1 MVHETLAATNAVVT
15 LDVALPDIFWGW
27 FVTMN
32 MWAKSIGTGLVFML
46 FLLLRKNAS
55 EVDDSLRRN
64 VLIASFVMMN
74 VFLLFT
80 WLDLHQMLRMWHIF
94 VYPHWTSAIT
104 VGAWMATV
112 FVGLEFIMI
121 AVMIRKEKCLLTK
134 EPAAFFDKT
143 LFWVTL
149 LAIPVTL
156 YTAGIMAE
164 ATARE
169 LWQMPTESVQMIL
182 AATLSGSAAMILLGG
197 SKLSD
202 ETNNF
207 FGAILGLSALMAFII
222 YMSEYIFGAMKAEEV
237 AAILH
242 YVKGDGEYATM
253 FWIGQWVAYI
263 LPMILVVLSRVSNS
277 RTILTLAAILAIA
290 GLWVVKHVWLVI
302 PQLLP
307 LS

>member
-15 LDVALPDIFWGW
+15 LDVALPEVFWGW
-27 FVTMN
+27 YVTMN
-32 MWAKSIGTGLVFML
+32 MWAKSIGTGLIFML
-46 FLLLRKNAS
+46 FLLLKKNPK
-55 EVDDSLRRN
+55 EMKGLRTP
-64 VLIASFVMMN
+64 VIITSFVMMN
-74 VFLLFT
+74 IFLLFT
-80 WLDLHQMLRMWHIF
+80 LADLHQPLRMWHIF
-94 VYPHWTSAIT
+94 FYSHWTSAIT
-104 VGAWMATV
+104 VGAWMATI
-112 FVGLEFIMI
+112 FVGLESLMI
-121 AVMIRKEKCLLTK
+121 AAMLVLKKTDL
-134 EPAAFFDKT
+134 FDRV

-169 LWQMPTESVQMIL
+169 LWQMPTEAVQMIL
-182 AATLSGSAAMILLGG
+182 AATLSGSATIILLGRD
-197 SKLSD
+197 KLSY
-202 ETNNF
+202 ETTRF
-207 FGAILGLSALMAFII
+207 FGSILGLSALMAFII

-237 AAILH
+237 AAVLGYI
-242 YVKGDGEYATM
+242 KGDGEYASM

-263 LPMILVVLSRVSNS
+263 LPMLLVVLARVSGSNAVLS
-277 RTILTLAAILAIA
+277 LASILAIV

>member
-1 MVHETLAATNAVVT
+1 MVHETIAATNAVVT
-15 LDVALPDIFWGW
+15 LDVALPEVFWGW
-27 FVTMN
+27 YVTMN

-46 FLLLRKNAS
+46 FLLLRRNPQEMKG
-55 EVDDSLRRN
+55 LRTSAMI
-64 VLIASFVMMN
+64 VSFVMMN
-74 VFLLFT
+74 IFLLFT
-80 WLDLHQMLRMWHIF
+80 LADLHQPFRMWHIF
-94 VYPHWTSAIT
+94 FYPHLTSAIT
-104 VGAWMATV
+104 IGAWMATV
-112 FVGLEFIMI
+112 FVGLESLMI
-121 AVMIRKEKCLLTK
+121 VVMLFKKDTVTY
-134 EPAAFFDKT
+134 DKL
-143 LFWVTL
+143 LFWTTL

-156 YTAGIMAE
+156 YTAAIMAE

-169 LWQMPTESVQMIL
+169 LWQMPTEAVQMIL

-197 SKLSD
+197 NKLSD
-202 ETNNF
+202 ETKTF
-207 FGAILGLSALMAFII
+207 FANILGLSALMAFII

-242 YVKGDGEYATM
+242 YVKGEGAYATM

-263 LPMILVVLSRVSNS
+263 LPMLLVALYRVSRS
-277 RTILTLAAILAIA
+277 SAILNLAAILAIV

>member
-15 LDVALPDIFWGW
+15 LDVALPEVFWGW
-27 FVTMN
+27 YVTMN

-46 FLLLRKNAS
+46 FLLLRKNSS
-55 EVDDSLRRN
+55 EMEGLRTP
-64 VLIASFVMMN
+64 VIITSFIMMN
-74 VFLLFT
+74 IFLLFT
-80 WLDLHQMLRMWHIF
+80 LADLHQPFRMWHIF
-94 VYPHWTSAIT
+94 FYPHWTSAIT
-104 VGAWMATV
+104 VGAWMATI
-112 FVGLEFIMI
+112 FVGLEFVMI
-121 AVMIRKEKCLLTK
+121 AVMLNKRCLLTK
-134 EPAAFFDKT
+134 EPKPFFDKT
-143 LFWVTL
+143 LFWITL

-164 ATARE
+164 STARE

-182 AATLSGSAAMILLGG
+182 AATLSGSAAIILLGG

-202 ETNNF
+202 ETNKF

-263 LPMILVVLSRVSNS
+263 LPMILIVLSRVSNS
-277 RTILTLAAILAIA
+277 RTILTLASILAIA

>member
-1 MVHETLAATNAVVT
+1 
-15 LDVALPDIFWGW
+15 
-27 FVTMN
+27 MN

-46 FLLLRKNAS
+46 FLLLRKNSS
-55 EVDDSLRRN
+55 EMDGLRTKTMI
-64 VLIASFVMMN
+64 VSFVMMN

-80 WLDLHQMLRMWHIF
+80 LADLHQPFRMWHIF
-94 VYPHWTSAIT
+94 FYPHWTSAIT
-104 VGAWMATV
+104 VGAWMATL
-112 FVGLEFIMI
+112 FVGLESLMI
-121 AVMIRKEKCLLTK
+121 AVMILKKDTAK
-134 EPAAFFDKT
+134 FDKI

-169 LWQMPTESVQMIL
+169 LWQMPTEAVQMIL
-182 AATLSGSAAMILLGG
+182 AATLSGSAAIILLGG

-202 ETNNF
+202 ETKQF
-207 FGAILGLSALMAFII
+207 FGSILGLSALMAFII
-222 YMSEYIFGAMKAEEV
+222 YMSEYIFGSMKAEEV
-237 AAILH
+237 TAILA
-242 YVKGDGEYATM
+242 YVKGDGEYSTM
-253 FWIGQWVAYI
+253 FWIGQWVAYL
-263 LPMILVVLSRVSNS
+263 LPMLLVALYRVSKSSAALN
-277 RTILTLAAILAIA
+277 LAAILAIV

>member
-27 FVTMN
+27 YVTMN

-46 FLLLRKNAS
+46 FLLLKKNADEMS
-55 EVDDSLRRN
+55 SLRTPT
-64 VLIASFVMMN
+64 LIVSFVMMN

-80 WLDLHQMLRMWHIF
+80 WLDLHQMWRMWHIF

-104 VGAWMATV
+104 VGAWMATL
-112 FVGLEFIMI
+112 FVGLEFVMI
-121 AVMIRKEKCLLTK
+121 AVMILKKDETT
-134 EPAAFFDKT
+134 FDKL
-143 LFWVTL
+143 LFWTTL

-164 ATARE
+164 ASARE
-169 LWQMPTESVQMIL
+169 LWQMPTESAQMIL

-202 ETNNF
+202 ESKKF
-207 FGAILGLSALMAFII
+207 FGSILGLSALMAFIM

-237 AAILH
+237 AAVLH
-242 YVKGDGEYATM
+242 YVKGDGEYASM
-253 FWIGQWVAYI
+253 FWIGQWVAFI
-263 LPMILVVLSRVSNS
+263 LPMILVALSRVSNS
-277 RTILTLAAILAIA
+277 SSILSLAAILAIA

>member
-1 MVHETLAATNAVVT
+1 MVHESLAATHAVVT

-46 FLLLRKNAS
+46 FLLLRKNP
-55 EVDDSLRRN
+55 EEMKGLRTST
-64 VLIASFVMMN
+64 LIVSFIMMN
-74 VFLLFT
+74 IFLLFT
-80 WLDLHQMLRMWHIF
+80 LADLHQPFRMWHIF
-94 VYPHWTSAIT
+94 FYPHWTSAIT

-112 FVGLEFIMI
+112 FVGLEFLMI
-121 AVMIRKEKCLLTK
+121 IF
-134 EPAAFFDKT
+134 AFQKKLEAFDKL

-164 ATARE
+164 ASARE
-169 LWQMPTESVQMIL
+169 LWQMSTESVQMIL
-182 AATLSGSAAMILLGG
+182 AATLSGSAAIILLGG

-202 ETNNF
+202 ETQQF
-207 FGAILGLSALMAFII
+207 FGSILGLSALMAFII
-222 YMSEYIFGAMKAEEV
+222 YMSEYIFGGMKSEEV
-237 AAILH
+237 IAILAH
-242 YVKGDGEYATM
+242 VKGNGEYSTM

-263 LPMILVVLSRVSNS
+263 LPMLLVALARVSKSSAALN
-277 RTILTLAAILAIA
+277 LAAILAIV

>member
-1 MVHETLAATNAVVT
+1 MVHESLAATHAVVT
-15 LDVALPDIFWGW
+15 LDVALPDVFWGW

-32 MWAKSIGTGLVFML
+32 MWAKSIGTGLIFML
-46 FLLLRKNAS
+46 FLLLRKAPS
-55 EVDDSLRRN
+55 EVDSSLRTKT
-64 VLIASFVMMN
+64 VIVSFVFMN
-74 VFLLFT
+74 IFLLFT
-80 WLDLHQMLRMWHIF
+80 WLDLHQMWRMWHIF
-94 VYPHWTSAIT
+94 FYPHWTSAIT
-104 VGAWMATV
+104 VGAWMATL
-112 FVGLEFIMI
+112 FVGLEFLMIVIM
-121 AVMIRKEKCLLTK
+121 VKNKGT
-134 EPAAFFDKT
+134 AAFDKL

-169 LWQMPTESVQMIL
+169 LWQMPTESAQMIL
-182 AATLSGSAAMILLGG
+182 AATLSGSAAMILIGG

-202 ETNNF
+202 ETKSF
-207 FGAILGLSALMAFII
+207 LGSILGLSALMAFII
-222 YMSEYIFGAMKAEEV
+222 YMSEYVFGAMKSEDA
-237 AAILH
+237 AAILA
-242 YVKGDGEYATM
+242 YVKGNGEYSTM

-263 LPMILVVLSRVSNS
+263 LPMLLVALYRVSRS
-277 RTILTLAAILAIA
+277 SALLSLASILAIV

>member
-1 MVHETLAATNAVVT
+1 MIHEALAATNAVVT
-15 LDVALPDIFWGW
+15 LDVALPGIVWPW
-27 FVTMN
+27 LVTVN
-32 MWAKSIGTGLVFML
+32 MWAKSIGTGLIFMI
-46 FLLLRKNAS
+46 FLLLKKNPN
-55 EVDDSLRRN
+55 EMDSLRTPT
-64 VLIASFVMMN
+64 IIISFVMMN
-74 VFLLFT
+74 IFLLFT
-80 WLDLHQMLRMWHIF
+80 LADLHQPFRMWHIF
-94 VYPHWTSAIT
+94 FHPHWTSAIT
-104 VGAWMATV
+104 VGAWMAMI
-112 FVGLEFIMI
+112 FVGLEALMI
-121 AVMIRKEKCLLTK
+121 AVMLLKKDT
-134 EPAAFFDKT
+134 ALFDKL

-169 LWQMPTESVQMIL
+169 LWQMPTESVQMLL
-182 AATLSGSAAMILLGG
+182 AATLTGSAAMILLGG

-202 ETNNF
+202 ESKKF

-237 AAILH
+237 AAVLQ

-253 FWIGQWVAYI
+253 FWIGQWTAFI
-263 LPMILVVLSRVSNS
+263 LPMILITLSRVSNS
-277 RTILTLAAILAIA
+277 DSILSLAAILAIA
-290 GLWVVKHVWLVI
+290 GLWIVKHVWLII

>member
-15 LDVALPDIFWGW
+15 LDVALPEIFWGW
-27 FVTMN
+27 YVTMN
-32 MWAKSIGTGLVFML
+32 MWAKSIGTGLIFML
-46 FLLLRKNAS
+46 FLLLKKNSS
-55 EVDDSLRRN
+55 EIAGLRTPAII
-64 VLIASFVMMN
+64 VSFVMMN

-80 WLDLHQMLRMWHIF
+80 LADLHQPFRMWHIF
-94 VYPHWTSAIT
+94 FYPHWTSAIT
-104 VGAWMATV
+104 VGAFMATI
-112 FVGLEFIMI
+112 FVGLEFVMM
-121 AVMIRKEKCLLTK
+121 AAMIRKDKCLLTND
-134 EPAAFFDKT
+134 ANGFFDSL

-182 AATLSGSAAMILLGG
+182 AATLSGSAAIILLGG

-202 ETNNF
+202 ETNKF
-207 FGAILGLSALMAFII
+207 FGAILGLSALMAFIV
-222 YMSEYIFGAMKAEEV
+222 YMSEYIFGAMKSEDV
-237 AAILH
+237 AIILG
-242 YVKGDGEYATM
+242 YIKGDGEYAVM

-263 LPMILVVLSRVSNS
+263 LPMILVVLSRTSGS
-277 RTILTLAAILAIA
+277 SSILKLAAILAIV

>member
-1 MVHETLAATNAVVT
+1 MIHETLAATNAVVT
-15 LDVALPDIFWGW
+15 LDVPLPDIFWGW
-27 FVTMN
+27 YVTMN
-32 MWAKSIGTGLVFML
+32 MWAKSIGTGLIFMI
-46 FLLLRKNAS
+46 FLLLKKNSS
-55 EVDDSLRRN
+55 EMTSLRTPTII
-64 VLIASFVMMN
+64 VSFIMMN

-80 WLDLHQMLRMWHIF
+80 WLDLHQMWRMWHIF
-94 VYPHWTSAIT
+94 FYPHMTSAIT
-104 VGAWMATV
+104 IGAWMATL
-112 FVGLEFIMI
+112 FVGLEALMI
-121 AVMIRKEKCLLTK
+121 AVMIMKKDTVL
-134 EPAAFFDKT
+134 FDKL

-164 ATARE
+164 STARE

-182 AATLSGSAAMILLGG
+182 AATLSGSATIILIGG

-202 ETNNF
+202 ETKRF

-237 AAILH
+237 AAVLE
-242 YVKGDGEYATM
+242 YVKGDGKYATM
-253 FWIGQWVAYI
+253 FWVGQWVAYI
-263 LPMILVVLSRVSNS
+263 LPMLLVVLSRVSKS
-277 RTILTLAAILAIA
+277 SSILSLAAILAIA

>member
-15 LDVALPDIFWGW
+15 LDVALPEVFWGW
-27 FVTMN
+27 YVTMN

-46 FLLLRKNAS
+46 FLLLRRNPEEMKG
-55 EVDDSLRRN
+55 LRTSAMI
-64 VLIASFVMMN
+64 VSFVMMN
-74 VFLLFT
+74 IFLLFT
-80 WLDLHQMLRMWHIF
+80 LADLHQPFRMWHIF
-94 VYPHWTSAIT
+94 FYPHLTSAIT
-104 VGAWMATV
+104 VGAWMASI
-112 FVGLEFIMI
+112 FVGLESLMI
-121 AVMIRKEKCLLTK
+121 VVMLFKKDAVTY
-134 EPAAFFDKT
+134 DKL
-143 LFWVTL
+143 LFWTTL

-169 LWQMPTESVQMIL
+169 LWQMPTEAVQMIL

-197 SKLSD
+197 NKLSD
-202 ETNNF
+202 ETKSF
-207 FGAILGLSALMAFII
+207 FANILGLSALMAFII

-242 YVKGDGEYATM
+242 YVKGEGEYATM

-263 LPMILVVLSRVSNS
+263 LPMILVALYRVSRSSAMLN
-277 RTILTLAAILAIA
+277 LAAILAIV

>member
-1 MVHETLAATNAVVT
+1 MVHETIAATNAVVT
-15 LDVALPDIFWGW
+15 LDVPIPDIFWGW
-27 FVTMN
+27 YVTMN
-32 MWAKSIGTGLVFML
+32 MWAKSIGTGLIFML
-46 FLLLRKNAS
+46 FLLLKKSPN
-55 EVDDSLRRN
+55 EMNGLRTPT
-64 VLIASFVMMN
+64 LILSFIMMN
-74 VFLLFT
+74 LFLLFT
-80 WLDLHQMLRMWHIF
+80 LADLHQPFRMWHIF
-94 VYPHWTSAIT
+94 FYPHWTSAIT
-104 VGAWMATV
+104 VGAWMATI
-112 FVGLEFIMI
+112 FVGLESLMI
-121 AVMIRKEKCLLTK
+121 AVMLLKKNT
-134 EPAAFFDKT
+134 ALFDKV

-169 LWQMPTESVQMIL
+169 LWQMPTEAVQMIL
-182 AATLSGSAAMILLGG
+182 AATLSGSAAIILLAGN
-197 SKLSD
+197 KLSD
-202 ETNNF
+202 ETKQF
-207 FGAILGLSALMAFII
+207 FGNILGLSALMAFII

-263 LPMILVVLSRVSNS
+263 LPMLLIALYRVSRSNS
-277 RTILTLAAILAIA
+277 ILNLAAILAIV

>member
-1 MVHETLAATNAVVT
+1 MVHETLAATHAVVT
-15 LDVALPDIFWGW
+15 LDVALPEIFWGW
-27 FVTMN
+27 YVTMN

-46 FLLLRKNAS
+46 FLLLRKNRD
-55 EVDDSLRRN
+55 EMKGLRTS
-64 VLIASFVMMN
+64 VMIASFVMMN
-74 VFLLFT
+74 IFLLFT
-80 WLDLHQMLRMWHIF
+80 LADLHQPLRMWHIF
-94 VYPHWTSAIT
+94 FYPHFTSAIS

-112 FVGLEFIMI
+112 FVGLESLMI
-121 AVMIRKEKCLLTK
+121 AAMILKKDTVVY
-134 EPAAFFDKT
+134 DKL

-156 YTAGIMAE
+156 YTAAIMAE

-169 LWQMPTESVQMIL
+169 LWQMPTEAVQMIL
-182 AATLSGSAAMILLGG
+182 AATLSGSAAILLLGRN
-197 SKLSD
+197 KLSED
-202 ETNNF
+202 SKNLFAT
-207 FGAILGLSALMAFII
+207 ILGLSALMAFII

-263 LPMILVVLSRVSNS
+263 LPMLLIALYRVSKNNA
-277 RTILTLAAILAIA
+277 ILELAAILAIA

>member
-15 LDVALPDIFWGW
+15 LDVALPEIFWGW
-27 FVTMN
+27 YVTMN

-46 FLLLRKNAS
+46 FLLLRRNPEEMKG
-55 EVDDSLRRN
+55 LRTSAM
-64 VLIASFVMMN
+64 IASFVMMN

-80 WLDLHQMLRMWHIF
+80 LADLHQPFRMWHIF
-94 VYPHWTSAIT
+94 FYPHLTSAIT
-104 VGAWMATV
+104 VGAWMASI
-112 FVGLEFIMI
+112 FVGLESLMI
-121 AVMIRKEKCLLTK
+121 VVMLFKKDTVTY
-134 EPAAFFDKT
+134 DKL
-143 LFWVTL
+143 LFWTTL

-182 AATLSGSAAMILLGG
+182 AATLSGSAAIILLGG
-197 SKLSD
+197 NKFSD
-202 ETNNF
+202 ETKGF
-207 FGAILGLSALMAFII
+207 FANILGLSALMAFII

-242 YVKGDGEYATM
+242 YVKGEGEYATM

-263 LPMILVVLSRVSNS
+263 LPMLLIALYRVSRS
-277 RTILTLAAILAIA
+277 SAILNLAAILAIV

>member
-1 MVHETLAATNAVVT
+1 MVEHTLAATNAVVT
-15 LDVALPDIFWGW
+15 LDVPLPDIFWGW
-27 FVTMN
+27 YVTMN

-46 FLLLRKNAS
+46 FLLLRRNA
-55 EVDDSLRRN
+55 EEMKGLRTSAMI
-64 VLIASFVMMN
+64 VSFIMMN

-80 WLDLHQMLRMWHIF
+80 LADLHQPFRMWHIF
-94 VYPHWTSAIT
+94 FYPHLTSAIT
-104 VGAWMATV
+104 IGAWMATI
-112 FVGLEFIMI
+112 FVGLESLMI
-121 AVMIRKEKCLLTK
+121 VTMILKKDTV
-134 EPAAFFDKT
+134 AYDKL
-143 LFWVTL
+143 LFWTTL

-169 LWQMPTESVQMIL
+169 LWQMPTEAVQMIL
-182 AATLSGSAAMILLGG
+182 AATLSGSAAIILLGG
-197 SKLSD
+197 NKLSD
-202 ETNNF
+202 ETKGF
-207 FGAILGLSALMAFII
+207 FASILGLSALMAFII

-263 LPMILVVLSRVSNS
+263 LPMLLVALYRVSRSSSMLN
-277 RTILTLAAILAIA
+277 LAAILAIV

>member
-27 FVTMN
+27 YVTMN

-46 FLLLRKNAS
+46 FLLLKKNADEMS
-55 EVDDSLRRN
+55 SLRTPT
-64 VLIASFVMMN
+64 LIVSFVMMN

-80 WLDLHQMLRMWHIF
+80 WLDLHQMWRMWHIF

-104 VGAWMATV
+104 VGAWMATL
-112 FVGLEFIMI
+112 FVGLEFVMI
-121 AVMIRKEKCLLTK
+121 AVMILKKDEKT
-134 EPAAFFDKT
+134 FDKL
-143 LFWVTL
+143 LFWTTL

-164 ATARE
+164 ASARE
-169 LWQMPTESVQMIL
+169 LWQMPTESAQMIL

-202 ETNNF
+202 ESKKF
-207 FGAILGLSALMAFII
+207 FGSILGLSALMAFIM

-237 AAILH
+237 AAVLH
-242 YVKGDGEYATM
+242 YVKGDGEYASM
-253 FWIGQWVAYI
+253 FWIGQWVAFI
-263 LPMILVVLSRVSNS
+263 LPMILVALSRVSNS
-277 RTILTLAAILAIA
+277 SSILNLAAILAIA

>member
-1 MVHETLAATNAVVT
+1 MIHESIAATHAVVT
-15 LDVALPDIFWGW
+15 LDVAIPDVFWGW
-27 FVTMN
+27 YVTMN

-46 FLLLRKNAS
+46 FLLLRKNPD
-55 EVDDSLRRN
+55 EMKGLRTST
-64 VLIASFVMMN
+64 LIVSFIFMN
-74 VFLLFT
+74 IFLLFT
-80 WLDLHQMLRMWHIF
+80 LADLHQPFRMWHIF
-94 VYPHWTSAIT
+94 FYPHWTSAIT
-104 VGAWMATV
+104 VGAWMATL
-112 FVGLEFIMI
+112 FVGLEFLMI
-121 AVMIRKEKCLLTK
+121 ILGFQKKTES
-134 EPAAFFDKT
+134 FDKL

-169 LWQMPTESVQMIL
+169 LWQMSTESVQMIL
-182 AATLSGSAAMILLGG
+182 AATLSGAGAIILLGG

-202 ETNNF
+202 ETKQF
-207 FGAILGLSALMAFII
+207 FGAILGLSALLAFIV
-222 YMSEYIFGAMKAEEV
+222 YMSEYIFGGMKSEEV
-237 AAILH
+237 IAILAH
-242 YVKGDGEYATM
+242 VKSNGDYSTM

-263 LPMILVVLSRVSNS
+263 LPMLLVALARVSKS
-277 RTILTLAAILAIA
+277 SSMLSLAAILAIV

>member
-1 MVHETLAATNAVVT
+1 MVHETIAATNAVVT
-15 LDVALPDIFWGW
+15 LDVALPEVFWGW
-27 FVTMN
+27 YVTMN

-46 FLLLRKNAS
+46 FLLLRRNPQEMKG
-55 EVDDSLRRN
+55 LRTSAMI
-64 VLIASFVMMN
+64 VSFVMMN
-74 VFLLFT
+74 IFLLFT
-80 WLDLHQMLRMWHIF
+80 LADLHQPFRMWHIF
-94 VYPHWTSAIT
+94 FYPHLTSAIT
-104 VGAWMATV
+104 IGAWMATV
-112 FVGLEFIMI
+112 FVGLESLMI
-121 AVMIRKEKCLLTK
+121 VVMLFKKDTVTY
-134 EPAAFFDKT
+134 DKL
-143 LFWVTL
+143 LFWTTL

-156 YTAGIMAE
+156 YTAAIMAE

-169 LWQMPTESVQMIL
+169 LWQMPTEAVQMIL

-197 SKLSD
+197 NKLSD
-202 ETNNF
+202 ETKTF
-207 FGAILGLSALMAFII
+207 FANILGLSALMAFII

-242 YVKGDGEYATM
+242 YVKGDGAYATM

-263 LPMILVVLSRVSNS
+263 LPMLLVALYRVSRS
-277 RTILTLAAILAIA
+277 SAILNLAAILAIV

>member
-1 MVHETLAATNAVVT
+1 MVHETLAATQAVVT

-32 MWAKSIGTGLVFML
+32 MWAKSVGTGLVFML
-46 FLLLRKNAS
+46 FLLLRKNSS
-55 EVDDSLRRN
+55 EMSGLRTPAII
-64 VLIASFVMMN
+64 VSFVMMN

-80 WLDLHQMLRMWHIF
+80 LADLHQPFRMWHIF
-94 VYPHWTSAIT
+94 FYPHWTSAIT

-112 FVGLEFIMI
+112 FVGLEFVMM
-121 AVMIRKEKCLLTK
+121 AMMIRKDKCLLTSN
-134 EPAAFFDKT
+134 ATATFDKL

-182 AATLSGSAAMILLGG
+182 AATLSGSAAIILLGG

-202 ETNNF
+202 ETKNF
-207 FGAILGLSALMAFII
+207 FASILGLSALLAFII
-222 YMSEYIFGAMKAEEV
+222 YMSEYVFGSMKAEEV
-237 AAILH
+237 AAVLEYI
-242 YVKGDGEYATM
+242 KGDGQYATM

-263 LPMILVVLSRVSNS
+263 LPMILVALYRVSRS
-277 RTILTLAAILAIA
+277 SSILSLAAILAIA

-302 PQLLP
+302 PQLLS

>member
-15 LDVALPDIFWGW
+15 LDVALTDIFWGW
-27 FVTMN
+27 YVTMN

-46 FLLLRKNAS
+46 FLLLKKNADEMS
-55 EVDDSLRRN
+55 SLRTPT
-64 VLIASFVMMN
+64 LIVSFVMMN
-74 VFLLFT
+74 IFLLFT
-80 WLDLHQMLRMWHIF
+80 WLDLHQMWRMWHIF

-104 VGAWMATV
+104 VGAWMATL
-112 FVGLEFIMI
+112 FVGLEFVMI
-121 AVMIRKEKCLLTK
+121 AVMILKKDETT
-134 EPAAFFDKT
+134 FDKL
-143 LFWVTL
+143 LFWTTL

-164 ATARE
+164 ASARE
-169 LWQMPTESVQMIL
+169 LWQMPTESAQMIL

-202 ETNNF
+202 ESKKF
-207 FGAILGLSALMAFII
+207 FGSILGLSALMAFIM

-237 AAILH
+237 AAVLH
-242 YVKGDGEYATM
+242 YVKGDGEYASM
-253 FWIGQWVAYI
+253 FWIGQWVAFI
-263 LPMILVVLSRVSNS
+263 LPMILVALSRVSNS
-277 RTILTLAAILAIA
+277 SSILNLAAILAIA

>member
-27 FVTMN
+27 YVTMN
-32 MWAKSIGTGLVFML
+32 MWAKSIGTGLIFMI
-46 FLLLRKNAS
+46 FLLLKKNSS
-55 EVDDSLRRN
+55 EMTSLRTPTII
-64 VLIASFVMMN
+64 VSFVMMN

-80 WLDLHQMLRMWHIF
+80 WLDLHQMWRMWHIF
-94 VYPHWTSAIT
+94 VYPHMTSAIT
-104 VGAWMATV
+104 IGAWMATL
-112 FVGLEFIMI
+112 FVGLEALMI
-121 AVMIRKEKCLLTK
+121 AVMIMKKDTQL
-134 EPAAFFDKT
+134 FDKL

-182 AATLSGSAAMILLGG
+182 AATLSGSAAIILIGG

-202 ETNNF
+202 ETKRF

-237 AAILH
+237 AAVLE
-242 YVKGDGEYATM
+242 YVKGDGKYATM

-263 LPMILVVLSRVSNS
+263 LPMLLVVLSRVSKS
-277 RTILTLAAILAIA
+277 SSILSLAAILAIA

>member
-15 LDVALPDIFWGW
+15 LDVALPSVFWGW

-46 FLLLRKNAS
+46 FLLLKKNSS
-55 EVDDSLRRN
+55 EMAGLRTPTMI
-64 VLIASFVMMN
+64 VSFVMMN

-80 WLDLHQMLRMWHIF
+80 LADLHQPFRMWHIF
-94 VYPHWTSAIT
+94 FYPHLTSAIT
-104 VGAWMATV
+104 IGAWMATV
-112 FVGLEFIMI
+112 FVGLESLMI
-121 AVMIRKEKCLLTK
+121 AVMILKKNTEL
-134 EPAAFFDKT
+134 FDKV

-169 LWQMPTESVQMIL
+169 LWQMPTESAQMIL
-182 AATLSGSAAMILLGG
+182 AATLSGSAVMILLGG
-197 SKLSD
+197 RKLSED
-202 ETNNF
+202 TQRF
-207 FGAILGLSALMAFII
+207 FGVILGLSAFMAFIL

-237 AAILH
+237 AAVLH

-263 LPMILVVLSRVSNS
+263 LPMLFIVLSRVSRS
-277 RTILTLAAILAIA
+277 ESILKLAALLAVV

>member
-15 LDVALPDIFWGW
+15 LDVALPEIFWGW
-27 FVTMN
+27 YVTMN
-32 MWAKSIGTGLVFML
+32 MWAKSIGTGVIFML
-46 FLLLRKNAS
+46 FLLLKKNPNEANG
-55 EVDDSLRRN
+55 LRLSTAIVAFIFIN
-64 VLIASFVMMN
+64 I
-74 VFLLFT
+74 FLLFT
-80 WLDLHQMLRMWHIF
+80 LADLHQPFRMWHIF
-94 VYPHWTSAIT
+94 VYSHLTSAIA
-104 VGAWMATV
+104 VGSWMASA
-112 FVGLEFIMI
+112 FLG
-121 AVMIRKEKCLLTK
+121 LLTLMIVMAWRGK
-134 EPAAFFDKT
+134 TKDECTVNYDKVLLWT
-143 LFWVTL
+143 TI

-182 AATLSGSAAMILLGG
+182 AATLSGSAVFILIGG
-197 SKLSD
+197 SKLSED
-202 ETNNF
+202 SQRF

-237 AAILH
+237 AVILS
-242 YVKGDGEYATM
+242 YVKGNGEYATM

-263 LPMILVVLSRVSNS
+263 LPMLLIVLSRSS
-277 RTILTLAAILAIA
+277 GSASILKLAAILAIV

>member
-1 MVHETLAATNAVVT
+1 MIHETLAATNAVVT
-15 LDVALPDIFWGW
+15 LDVPLPDIFWGW

-32 MWAKSIGTGLVFML
+32 MWAKSIGTGLIFML
-46 FLLLRKNAS
+46 FLLLRKNSS
-55 EVDDSLRRN
+55 EMNGVRTSAII
-64 VLIASFVMMN
+64 VSFVMMN

-80 WLDLHQMLRMWHIF
+80 LADLHQPFRMWHIF
-94 VYPHWTSAIT
+94 FYPHWTSAIT
-104 VGAWMATV
+104 VGAWMATI
-112 FVGLEFIMI
+112 FVGLEFVMM
-121 AVMIRKEKCLLTK
+121 AMMIRKDKCLLTSD
-134 EPAAFFDKT
+134 ANASFDKL

-169 LWQMPTESVQMIL
+169 LWQMPTESVQMLL
-182 AATLSGSAAMILLGG
+182 AATLSGSAAIILLGG

-202 ETNNF
+202 ETKNF
-207 FGAILGLSALMAFII
+207 FASILGLSALLAFII
-222 YMSEYIFGAMKAEEV
+222 YMSEYVFGSMKAEEV
-237 AAILH
+237 TAILA

-263 LPMILVVLSRVSNS
+263 LPMILVALYRVSKSNS
-277 RTILTLAAILAIA
+277 ILTLAAILAIA